1 MNTKKS
7 VIPAI
12 IGLIV
17 GAIGLSG
24 CENAKEVIGL
34 TKQAPDEF
42 SIVTRAPLSIPPQY
56 GLRPPKPGAARPQ
69 ETTPTSKAR
78 TILLKNSGRK
88 GQERAV
94 ASGKF
99 SSGEAAFLKRAGAL
113 NPDPS
118 IRQQVNV
125 ESSAL
130 ADADKSVLRK
140 VIFWQDPEVPGKIV
154 DARKESRRLR
164 QVTAQGDSVTK
175 GETPV
180 ITRKKKGWL
189 EGIF

>member
-7 VIPAI
+7 VLPALM
-12 IGLIV
+12 GLII
-17 GAIGLSG
+17 GAIGLGG

-42 SIVTRAPLSIPPQY
+42 AIVTRAPLSIPPQF
-56 GLRPPKPGAARPQ
+56 GLRPPKPGAERPQ

-78 TILLKNSGRK
+78 SILLRNSGRR
-88 GQERAV
+88 GQAGAV
-94 ASGKF
+94 TSGKF
-99 SSGEAAFLKRAGAL
+99 SSSEAAFLKRAGAL
-113 NPDPS
+113 NTDPS

-130 ADADKSVLRK
+130 VDADKSVLRK
-140 VIFWQDPEVPGKIV
+140 VIFWQDPEKPGKIV
-154 DARKESRRLR
+154 DATKESKRIR
-164 QVTAQGDSVTK
+164 QVTAQGDSITK
-175 GETPV
+175 GEVPV